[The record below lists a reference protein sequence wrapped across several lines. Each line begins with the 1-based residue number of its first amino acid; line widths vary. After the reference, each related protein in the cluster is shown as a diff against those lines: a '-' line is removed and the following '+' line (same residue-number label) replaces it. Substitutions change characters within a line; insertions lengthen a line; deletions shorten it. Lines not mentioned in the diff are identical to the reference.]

1 MGNYTRYQTARFT
14 PRPETAVYH
23 TLHLF
28 AELTFSG
35 GAVIC
40 SLVVMY
46 MAIFRTNNK
55 AVKVYALMLIMNA
68 TVDLTYSVVN
78 LVAMPIF
85 FIYNGLFIVATGN
98 PFLRDKQYAA
108 LVVSS
113 LQGFLTYL
121 SVVILPIQYIY
132 RYSVVRNR
140 PLTTYQL
147 IIILLIAMLYPFVH
161 GVLCYLTFNPPTP
174 EYDAILELDPVVA
187 SLGYLPPYYVG
198 DIKSSF
204 LMTFHMANCMIITV
218 ISYAVITVVFLKTK
232 KEFIKMESKMSH
244 QTKKVQRQMERVI
257 FIQALFP
264 ILVLFIP
271 GTYLPV
277 AAFFQFNS
285 TLSGEFLALIHTTPL
300 FNSICVMLCV
310 PSYRRLVTRAFARRT
325 GPSSLLST
333 DGKPTSIHSETWR
346 NSDN

>member
-35 GAVIC
+35 GAIIC

-46 MAIFRTNNK
+46 LAIFRTNNK

-78 LVAMPIF
+78 IVAMPIF
-85 FIYNGLFIVATGN
+85 FIYNGLFILAAGN
-98 PFLRDKQYAA
+98 PFLKDQQWAA
-108 LVVSS
+108 LIVSS

-132 RYSVVRNR
+132 RYSVIRNK
-140 PLTTYQL
+140 PLTKSQL
-147 IIILLIAMLYPFVH
+147 IVILFIAMLYPFFH
-161 GVLCYLTFNPPTP
+161 GVICFFTFGPPAP
-174 EYDAILELDPVVA
+174 EYDAVFELDPVVA

-198 DIKSSF
+198 DIKASF
-204 LMTFHMANCMIITV
+204 LMTLHMANCMIITV
-218 ISYAVITVVFLKTK
+218 ISYVVITVVYLKTK
-232 KEFIKMESKMSH
+232 KEFIKMESQMSD

-264 ILVLFIP
+264 IVVLFIP
-271 GTYLPV
+271 GTFLPI
-277 AAFFQFNS
+277 ASLFKLTSSA
-285 TLSGEFLALIHTTPL
+285 SGEFLALIHTTPL
-300 FNSICVMLCV
+300 FNSISVIFCV
-310 PSYRRLVTRAFARRT
+310 PSYRRLVTGVFARRT
-325 GPSSLLST
+325 GPTSHLST
-333 DGKPTSIHSETWR
+333 DGKPTSTHSEIMEIF
-346 NSDN
+346 